1 MRTRSEIKKDA
12 KSKLN
17 AYWHVPVLTVL
28 IVYLLEAL
36 ILGALNDSILSSVLQ
51 IIITTIASVFTT
63 MLFLNIAKNDE
74 FEKVE
79 FSWMKVSS
87 MQLLKC
93 IVYTLLLSLAT
104 AMIQYITVLSSVLLS
119 AIASIFVLVVEVY
132 LSFSLLIILD
142 TDAPIIDAAKQSIN
156 LVEGN
161 FWKIIVFGLS
171 FVGWFILG
179 IIPVCL
185 GLLWVLPYMGISFA
199 NYYLELKS
207 NKPII

>member
-36 ILGALNDSILSSVLQ
+36 ILGALNDSMLSSVFQ

-142 TDAPIIDAAKQSIN
+142 TDATIIDAAKQSIN

>member
-36 ILGALNDSILSSVLQ
+36 ILGALNDSMLSSVLQ

-63 MLFLNIAKNDE
+63 MLFLKIAKNDE

>member
-36 ILGALNDSILSSVLQ
+36 ILGALNDSMLSSVLQ
-51 IIITTIASVFTT
+51 IIITTIAIVFTT

>member
-36 ILGALNDSILSSVLQ
+36 ILGALNDSMLSSVLQ

-63 MLFLNIAKNDE
+63 MLFLKIAKNDE

-179 IIPVCL
+179 IIPICL

>member
-36 ILGALNDSILSSVLQ
+36 ILGALNDSMLSSVFQ

-179 IIPVCL
+179 IIPICL

>member
-36 ILGALNDSILSSVLQ
+36 ILGALNDSMLSSVFQ

>member
-63 MLFLNIAKNDE
+63 MLFLKIAKNDE

-179 IIPVCL
+179 IIPICL

-199 NYYLELKS
+199 NYYLELKY

>member
-36 ILGALNDSILSSVLQ
+36 ILGALNDSMLSSVLQ

-179 IIPVCL
+179 IIPICL

>member
-36 ILGALNDSILSSVLQ
+36 ILGALNDSMLSSVLQ

-185 GLLWVLPYMGISFA
+185 GLLWVLPYIGISFA

>member
-36 ILGALNDSILSSVLQ
+36 ILGALNDSMLSSVLQ

-119 AIASIFVLVVEVY
+119 AIASIFVLFVEVY

-179 IIPVCL
+179 IIPICL

>member
-36 ILGALNDSILSSVLQ
+36 ILGALNDSMLSSVLQ

-93 IVYTLLLSLAT
+93 IVYTLLLSLA
-104 AMIQYITVLSSVLLS
+104 
-119 AIASIFVLVVEVY
+119 ASICVLVVEVY
-132 LSFSLLIILD
+132 LSFSFLILLD
-142 TDAPIIDAAKQSIN
+142 TDAPSIDAAKQSIN

>member
-1 MRTRSEIKKDA
+1 M
-12 KSKLN
+12 
-17 AYWHVPVLTVL
+17 
-28 IVYLLEAL
+28 
-36 ILGALNDSILSSVLQ
+36 LSSVLQ

-179 IIPVCL
+179 IIPICL

>member
-36 ILGALNDSILSSVLQ
+36 ILGALNDSMLSSVLQ

-132 LSFSLLIILD
+132 LSFSL
-142 TDAPIIDAAKQSIN
+142 
-156 LVEGN
+156 
-161 FWKIIVFGLS
+161 
-171 FVGWFILG
+171 
-179 IIPVCL
+179 
-185 GLLWVLPYMGISFA
+185 
-199 NYYLELKS
+199 YY
-207 NKPII
+207 

>member
-36 ILGALNDSILSSVLQ
+36 ILGALNDSMLSSVLQ

>member
-179 IIPVCL
+179 IIPICL